1 MSRLKQA
8 AHFASFGGPARNLV
22 DMLSRKW
29 GKLTAVKKGGLGSWY
44 FRCDCGNE
52 VLKEGHYVRN
62 RARLF
67 DAGKAL
73 TAPSCGGCSRD

>member
-1 MSRLKQA
+1 MSRIKQA
-8 AHFASFGGPARNLV
+8 AHFASFGGACRTAV
-22 DMLSRKW
+22 DMPSRKW
-29 GKLTAVKKGGLGSWY
+29 GKLTAVQKGGLGSWY

-73 TAPSCGGCSRD
+73 TAPSCGCAR